1 MTRDGQPRWKPD
13 DRLQAVGL
21 AVAGFGPML
30 VAGIFVPLRTHT
42 EVSSNIALVFVIVV
56 VLAAAEG
63 GRVSGA
69 IAAVISTMFYD
80 FFFTRP
86 YQSLK
91 IDRAEDIITTVL
103 LLIIGLLVAELMGVA
118 QRGRARAEL
127 NRDNEQRVHRVA
139 AMAAAGASI
148 DELVPAVESELTD
161 LLGLRE
167 CHFEAVPVAAQLPQL
182 SRTGAIDGGRR
193 RWVGRELSLPA
204 EGAEIPVVGR
214 GRELGRLVL
223 VPDWDVGVS
232 IEERAVA
239 VAIADQLGAALAA
252 DSPLSRPET

>member
-1 MTRDGQPRWKPD
+1 
-13 DRLQAVGL
+13 VGL
-21 AVAGFGPML
+21 AIAGFGPML
-30 VAGIFVPLRTHT
+30 VAGIFVPFRTHT

-63 GRVSGA
+63 GRAAGA

-91 IDRAEDIITTVL
+91 IDRSEDIITTVL
-103 LLIIGLLVAELMGVA
+103 LLVIGLLVAELMGFA
-118 QRGRARAEL
+118 QRGRVRAEQ
-127 NRDNEQRVHRVA
+127 NRENEQRVHRIA
-139 AMAAAGASI
+139 ALAASGASI
-148 DELVPAVESELTD
+148 SQLIPEVERELTS

-167 CHFEAVPVAAQLPQL
+167 CHFEEVPTDGHFPTLGR
-182 SRTGAIDGGRR
+182 SGSIEGGRR
-193 RWVGRELSLPA
+193 RWVGSELSLPA
-204 EGAEIPVVGR
+204 EGAEIPVIGR
-214 GRELGRLVL
+214 GRELGRIVL

-239 VAIADQLGAALAA
+239 VAIADQLGAALA
-252 DSPLSRPET
+252 SETPLNQPGS